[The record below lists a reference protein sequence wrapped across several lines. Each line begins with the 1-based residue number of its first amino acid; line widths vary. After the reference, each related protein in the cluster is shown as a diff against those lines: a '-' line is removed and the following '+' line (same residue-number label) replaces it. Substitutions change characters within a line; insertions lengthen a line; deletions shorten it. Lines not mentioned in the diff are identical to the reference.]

1 MKRENAGET
10 PWSSPKFSGLEA
22 KPVRSRASSI
32 EIISGEA
39 NMFPTDVVIVAG
51 ARTPMARYTGIFS
64 EVSAIELG
72 AHAAKAAMHRS
83 GVDPHEIDHAIFG
96 NVMQTSADAIYGAR
110 HVGLK
115 AGLKVETPAVTVN
128 RLCGSGIEAIVQAG
142 QRLLL
147 GEADIVLAGGM
158 ENMTQAPFVIRGAR
172 AGLKLGGG
180 VLEDFLFVGLT
191 DTYCGLP
198 MALTAEKLAE
208 QHGITRKDADAY
220 ALRSQQAADAAAK
233 AGYFKE
239 EITPVEVKQG
249 KKATLASE
257 DDHRRP
263 GTTMENLERLPPSF
277 KKDGI
282 VTAGNASGIVDGAA
296 AVVVTREK
304 TAKERGLKPIGR
316 IVSWAVAGVDPSI
329 MGIGPVPS
337 ARKALQ
343 LARLKLEQIDRIE
356 VNEAF
361 AAQYLAVE
369 KELGLP
375 RDKTNV
381 NGGAIALG
389 HPLGASGTRLVITVL
404 HELRRKDL
412 RYGLT
417 TACIGGGQGIAMVVE
432 TLGN

>member
-1 MKRENAGET
+1 
-10 PWSSPKFSGLEA
+10 
-22 KPVRSRASSI
+22 
-32 EIISGEA
+32 
-39 NMFPTDVVIVAG
+39 MFPTDVVIVAG
-51 ARTPMARYTGIFS
+51 ARTPMARYTGAFS
-64 EVSAIELG
+64 EVSAIDLG
-72 AHAAKAAMHRS
+72 AHAGKAAIQKS
-83 GVDPHEIDHAIFG
+83 GVDPAEFDHAIFG

-128 RLCGSGIEAIVQAG
+128 RLCGSGIEAIVQGA

-147 GEADIVLAGGM
+147 GEANMVLAGGM

-172 AGLKLGGG
+172 TGLKLGGG
-180 VLEDFLFVGLT
+180 ALEDFLFVGLT

-208 QHGITRKDADAY
+208 QKGITRKDADAY
-220 ALRSQQAADAAAK
+220 ALRSQQAAEAAFK
-233 AGYFKE
+233 ACYLTE
-239 EITPVEVKQG
+239 EIVPVEVKQG
-249 KKATLASE
+249 KKTILVKE

-263 GTTMENLERLPPSF
+263 ETTMEILEKLPPSF
-277 KKDGI
+277 KKDGM

-296 AVVVTREK
+296 AVVLTREK
-304 TAKERGLKPIGR
+304 GAKERGLKPLGR

-337 ARKALQ
+337 TRKALQ
-343 LARLKLEQIDRIE
+343 LAGMKLEQIDRVE

-369 KELGLP
+369 KELGLN

-404 HELRRKDL
+404 NELRRKGL
-412 RYGLT
+412 RYGLA
-417 TACIGGGQGIAMVVE
+417 TACIGGGQGIAIIVE
-432 TLGN
+432 SLGN